1 MTAHMISERSGRPGS
16 PPPPPPKRI
25 RLRRSQS
32 SSERTCL
39 AGPPGRPRPRR
50 GVSPH
55 GPVPPVSPSG
65 GSPPL
70 PASPPPQGPL
80 LFAKRPRTRLP
91 HPIKMLI
98 AALYRYAKARKTVAS
113 RAGPPMSPA
122 MAHPA
127 DPLTGLPHDERIRS
141 RKLAGGVATI
151 IADATGLTKAEGDT
165 LEQELRSAALA
176 MPGVEEARIAITA
189 AQTARTLIAI
199 GSGKGG
205 VGKSTVTANLAIA
218 LARRGKKVGL
228 IDADVYGPS
237 QPTLLGSHDKPEADK
252 EKLLPVEAHGIKF
265 LSLGQ
270 LVSPG
275 HALAWRGPMAT
286 GALANLVE
294 AEWGDSELLLVD
306 LPPGT
311 GDVQLSLI
319 QRSRPAG
326 AVIVSTPQDLSLIDA
341 RRAVDLFRKTSVPV
355 LGIIENMATYEC
367 PHCGEES
374 HPFGSG
380 GAEAAATEMGFPFL
394 GRLPLSV
401 RIREASDAGTPPA
414 ASEGPEAEAF
424 VAIARKLLEAL
435 ETPVH

>member
-1 MTAHMISERSGRPGS
+1 
-16 PPPPPPKRI
+16 
-25 RLRRSQS
+25 
-32 SSERTCL
+32 
-39 AGPPGRPRPRR
+39 
-50 GVSPH
+50 
-55 GPVPPVSPSG
+55 
-65 GSPPL
+65 
-70 PASPPPQGPL
+70 
-80 LFAKRPRTRLP
+80 
-91 HPIKMLI
+91 
-98 AALYRYAKARKTVAS
+98 
-113 RAGPPMSPA
+113 

-127 DPLTGLPHDERIRS
+127 DPLTDLPYEVRIRS
-141 RKLAGGVATI
+141 RKLVGGVATI
-151 IADATGLTKAEGDT
+151 VADATGLSDAERLAFED
-165 LEQELRSAALA
+165 ELRSAALKV
-176 MPGVEEARIAITA
+176 PGVEEARIALTA
-189 AQTARTLIAI
+189 SQPHRTIVAI

-205 VGKSTVTANLAIA
+205 VGKSTVSANLAVA
-218 LARRGKKVGL
+218 LAKGGKKVGL

-237 QPTLLGSHDKPEADK
+237 QPTLLGNHEKPTAEN
-252 EKLLPVEAHGIKF
+252 EKLVPVEAHGVRF

-294 AEWGDSELLLVD
+294 AEWGDTELLLVD

-341 RRAVDLFRKTSVPV
+341 RRAIDLFRKTSVPV

-380 GAEAAATEMGFPFL
+380 GAEAAASEMGIPFL

-401 RIREASDAGTPPA
+401 HIREASDAGTPPA
-414 ASEGPEAEAF
+414 ASDGPEAEAF
-424 VAIARKLLEAL
+424 AGIARKLLETL
-435 ETPVH
+435 ETPVP